1 MSKLIDMLFGLIAYL
16 CVATVITLALIVAYM
31 RHKDQL
37 TNEKIFRVMA
47 VLQDVDLQKMTA
59 AEKKSP
65 NEVPPAEPSVNEVMH
80 NQQLLDRN
88 FEVKQLAL
96 ERGKQEYN
104 ARWQLLVDKTER
116 YDQMARS
123 FEARLKQE
131 QELTTQQNTATV
143 VNQLQQLTPEK
154 AKEQLM
160 LFIEEEKMD
169 DAILLMSKMS
179 ESKLAKILKTFE
191 TEKEL
196 AKLHE
201 IQVRIMRSGTENK
214 DLEDALNRLGTLGT
228 KNTAGP
234 NTTTTPATPA
244 TTTAPQTTPSAET
257 TPPTT
262 PSNPNAPA
270 AKP

>member
-1 MSKLIDMLFGLIAYL
+1 MSKLIDMVFGLIAYF
-16 CVATVITLALIVAYM
+16 CVATVITLALIVGYLW
-31 RHKDQL
+31 HNDQL
-37 TNEKIFRVMA
+37 TNEKLFRVMA
-47 VLQDVDLQKMTA
+47 VMQDVDLQKISA

-65 NEVPPAEPSVNEVMH
+65 DEVPPAEPSVNEVMH
-80 NQQLLDRN
+80 HQQLMDRN

-104 ARWQLLVDKTER
+104 ARWQLLVDKTDR
-116 YDQMARS
+116 YDQLARS
-123 FEARLKQE
+123 WQARLKQE

-143 VNQLQQLTPEK
+143 VNQLQQLVPEK

-160 LFIEEEKMD
+160 LFIDEDKMD

-201 IQVRIMRSGTENK
+201 IQRRILRSGTDNK
-214 DLEDALNRLGTLGT
+214 DLENALNQLDALDG
-228 KNTAGP
+228 KNAASTG
-234 NTTTTPATPA
+234 TTTPATTTTTTPS
-244 TTTAPQTTPSAET
+244 TTTPSTTAPSTTAPSG
-257 TPPTT
+257 
-262 PSNPNAPA
+262 
-270 AKP
+270 KP